1 MKETEITVQVLMP
14 LALAI
19 NKLEEKGYTL
29 EEKYTMRD
37 RYFTH
42 FSNKEISTVSYE
54 KLIKN
59 SLLIR
64 TITSN
69 NSSYSQL
76 TYKNKEYNTNREV
89 ISEQKYVCKI
99 ESEESA
105 YNILSSMGLNSYLTV
120 NQKLWI
126 FKNNK
131 THFSL
136 QEVENLGL
144 FIEIEQQNG
153 MENLSSEEKVQKL
166 IEIANSLNL
175 KLGNSYSCKKVEMLL
190 KK

>member
-14 LALAI
+14 LAFAI

-37 RYFTH
+37 RYFTR
-42 FSNKEISTVSYE
+42 FSNEEISTISYE

-105 YNILSSMGLNSYLTV
+105 YNIFSSMGLNSYLTV

>member
-29 EEKYTMRD
+29 EEKYTLSD

-42 FSNKEISTVSYE
+42 FSNEEISTISYE

-131 THFSL
+131 THLSL

>member
-14 LALAI
+14 LALSI

-105 YNILSSMGLNSYLTV
+105 YNILNSMGLNSYLTV

>member
-14 LALAI
+14 LAFAI

-37 RYFTH
+37 RYFTR
-42 FSNKEISTVSYE
+42 FSNEEISTISYE

-64 TITSN
+64 TITGN
-69 NSSYSQL
+69 NSSYLQL

-105 YNILSSMGLNSYLTV
+105 YNIFSSMGLNSYLTV